1 MCATKMPKFYAIV
14 IGREPGVYTDWP
26 TAQKQVSGFK
36 GAIFKSF
43 ATREQADAFIAAST
57 AQSGT
62 THDFNDAPQ
71 AQRTL
76 IYSDGSFKDKA
87 CGFGIVAIMS
97 DGTKHTAYGRVPLA
111 PTNNVAEL
119 YAIYAALS
127 LFPGDML
134 IRTDSSYSIACLTSY
149 IHDWLK
155 VGFQGVANADLLKA
169 TYSLLQN
176 RKVEFQH
183 VPAHVGIPLN
193 EEVDRLAND
202 GRLSTYNLIYDGV
215 PQPQ

>member
-1 MCATKMPKFYAIV
+1 MPKFYAVV

-43 ATREQADAFIAAST
+43 ATREQAQAFITSST
-57 AQSGT
+57 AQNT
-62 THDFNDAPQ
+62 TPDDVFDDTPQ

-76 IYSDGSFKDKA
+76 VYSDGSFKDNA
-87 CGFGIVAIMS
+87 CGFGIVAIIS

-111 PTNNVAEL
+111 PTNTVAEL

-134 IRTDSSYSIACLTSY
+134 IRTDSRYSIACLTSY

-155 VGFQGVANADLLKA
+155 VGFQGVANADLLRA
-169 TYSLLQN
+169 IYPLLQN
-176 RKVEFQH
+176 RTVTFQH

-193 EEVDRLAND
+193 EEVDKLANE
-202 GRLSTYNLIYDGV
+202 GRLSQYKLIYDGV
-215 PQPQ
+215 AQ